1 MNMILVILV
10 KPILFRENIACFHF
24 FLYLAIVKDVYLKK
38 SANTMLKSESLIH
51 LINNLTKQE
60 KKEFSL
66 YISNKPEKDYIFLFR
81 LIDDKKVS
89 DPEELKMS
97 FLAAKPTSS
106 FNTVVIYLFDLLID
120 ILTRLRT
127 EQDSYYLLFNE
138 LLHARVL
145 YEKSMYQE
153 CFQVL
158 KKVKEKAVYYEN
170 HFALLVAQ
178 RLELNYLL
186 TLDFEDMDEQKLLN
200 KQYKMNNT
208 LKSIRQLN
216 EQSSLYE
223 LLKYRMI
230 NRGASRSLEETQKL
244 DDLVTSEISIVASA
258 GVENFEIKKNH
269 QLFQANYFITVG
281 DYKAAFNSF
290 VELNKLF
297 EENSHLWNNPPVYY
311 LMTVEGMLESLR
323 IMHNYEGMNYF
334 IEKLTK
340 LSSPSSSFQLNVTYV
355 IFIYR
360 LFSFIDAGD
369 FDKAG
374 IWIAEHQASL
384 IDKMLLLKEQ
394 QQAEMSLYIA
404 LIHLGNGEYRK
415 ARKRLSATIGR
426 GHLYSLPLF
435 RTIRIVNVMI
445 HYELGDVDYIQSEIR
460 SIKREMSKNKGYNLK
475 VESFLLK
482 FLNYSFAD
490 TNRKRRAEIWESMA
504 EEVHAL
510 YADKYETQ
518 ILRKFDF
525 VAWVEAKIF
534 EVPLSD
540 ILKREHASKSK
551 WQHRNRMNEDVQILF

>member
-230 NRGASRSLEETQKL
+230 NKGASRSLEETQKL

-334 IEKLTK
+334 IQKLAK
-340 LSSPSSSFQLNVTYV
+340 LSSPSSSFQLNVMYV

-374 IWIAEHQASL
+374 IWIAEHQTSL

-490 TNRKRRAEIWESMA
+490 TNRKKRAEIWESMA

-551 WQHRNRMNEDVQILF
+551 WQHR

>member
-1 MNMILVILV
+1 MIMILVILI

-81 LIDDKKVS
+81 LIDDKKIS

-97 FLAAKPTSS
+97 FLAAKPASS

-334 IEKLTK
+334 IEKLAK

-374 IWIAEHQASL
+374 MWIAEHQASL

-490 TNRKRRAEIWESMA
+490 TNRKKRAQIWESMA

-551 WQHRNRMNEDVQILF
+551 WQHK

>member
-66 YISNKPEKDYIFLFR
+66 YISNKPEKDYIFLLR

-490 TNRKRRAEIWESMA
+490 TNRKRRAEIWKSMA

-551 WQHRNRMNEDVQILF
+551 WQHK

>member
-1 MNMILVILV
+1 MILVILI
-10 KPILFRENIACFHF
+10 KPILFRKNIACFHF

-551 WQHRNRMNEDVQILF
+551 WQHK

>member
-38 SANTMLKSESLIH
+38 SANTMLRSESLIH

-97 FLAAKPTSS
+97 FLTAKPTSS

-334 IEKLTK
+334 IQKLAK
-340 LSSPSSSFQLNVTYV
+340 LSSPSSSFQLNVMYV

-374 IWIAEHQASL
+374 IWIAEHQTSL

-490 TNRKRRAEIWESMA
+490 TNRKKRAEIWESMA

-551 WQHRNRMNEDVQILF
+551 WQHR

>member
-374 IWIAEHQASL
+374 MWIAEHQASL

-490 TNRKRRAEIWESMA
+490 TNRKKRAQIWESMA

-551 WQHRNRMNEDVQILF
+551 WQHK

>member
-97 FLAAKPTSS
+97 FLTAKPTSS

-551 WQHRNRMNEDVQILF
+551 WQHR

>member
-1 MNMILVILV
+1 MIMILVILI

-81 LIDDKKVS
+81 LIDDKKIS

-97 FLAAKPTSS
+97 FLAAKPASS

-360 LFSFIDAGD
+360 LFSFIDTGD

-374 IWIAEHQASL
+374 MWIAEHQASL

-490 TNRKRRAEIWESMA
+490 TNRKKRAQIWESMA

-551 WQHRNRMNEDVQILF
+551 WQHK

>member
-1 MNMILVILV
+1 MIMILVILI

-81 LIDDKKVS
+81 LIDDKKIS
-89 DPEELKMS
+89 DPEELKMA
-97 FLAAKPTSS
+97 FLAAKPASS

-334 IEKLTK
+334 IEKLAK

-374 IWIAEHQASL
+374 IWIAEHQTSL

-404 LIHLGNGEYRK
+404 LIHLGNREYRK

-490 TNRKRRAEIWESMA
+490 TNRKKRAEIWESMA

-551 WQHRNRMNEDVQILF
+551 WQHR

>member
-490 TNRKRRAEIWESMA
+490 TNRKKRAEIWESMA

-551 WQHRNRMNEDVQILF
+551 WQHR

>member
-1 MNMILVILV
+1 
-10 KPILFRENIACFHF
+10 
-24 FLYLAIVKDVYLKK
+24 
-38 SANTMLKSESLIH
+38 
-51 LINNLTKQE
+51 
-60 KKEFSL
+60 
-66 YISNKPEKDYIFLFR
+66 
-81 LIDDKKVS
+81 
-89 DPEELKMS
+89 
-97 FLAAKPTSS
+97 
-106 FNTVVIYLFDLLID
+106 
-120 ILTRLRT
+120 
-127 EQDSYYLLFNE
+127 
-138 LLHARVL
+138 
-145 YEKSMYQE
+145 
-153 CFQVL
+153 
-158 KKVKEKAVYYEN
+158 
-170 HFALLVAQ
+170 
-178 RLELNYLL
+178 
-186 TLDFEDMDEQKLLN
+186 
-200 KQYKMNNT
+200 
-208 LKSIRQLN
+208 
-216 EQSSLYE
+216 
-223 LLKYRMI
+223 MI

-297 EENSHLWNNPPVYY
+297 EEKSHLWNNPPVYY

-334 IEKLTK
+334 IQKLAK
-340 LSSPSSSFQLNVTYV
+340 LSSPSSSFQLNVMYV

-374 IWIAEHQASL
+374 IWIAEHQTSL

-490 TNRKRRAEIWESMA
+490 TNRKKRAEIWESMA

-551 WQHRNRMNEDVQILF
+551 WQHR

>member
-1 MNMILVILV
+1 MIMILVILI

-81 LIDDKKVS
+81 LIDDKKIS
-89 DPEELKMS
+89 DPEELKMA
-97 FLAAKPTSS
+97 FLAAKPASS

-334 IEKLTK
+334 IEKLAK
-340 LSSPSSSFQLNVTYV
+340 LSSPSSSFQLNVMYV

-426 GHLYSLPLF
+426 GYLYSLPLF

-445 HYELGDVDYIQSEIR
+445 HYELGDIDYIQSEIR

-490 TNRKRRAEIWESMA
+490 TNRKKRAEIWESMA

-551 WQHRNRMNEDVQILF
+551 WQHR

>member
-1 MNMILVILV
+1 MILVILI

-81 LIDDKKVS
+81 LIDDKKIS
-89 DPEELKMS
+89 DPEELKMA
-97 FLAAKPTSS
+97 FLAAKPASS

-178 RLELNYLL
+178 RLELSYLL

-334 IEKLTK
+334 IEKLAK

-490 TNRKRRAEIWESMA
+490 TNRKKRAEIWESMA

-551 WQHRNRMNEDVQILF
+551 WQHK

>member
-334 IEKLTK
+334 IEKLAK
-340 LSSPSSSFQLNVTYV
+340 LSSPSSSFQLNVMYV

-374 IWIAEHQASL
+374 IWIAEHQTSL

-490 TNRKRRAEIWESMA
+490 TNRKKRAEIWESMA

-540 ILKREHASKSK
+540 ILKQEHASKSK
-551 WQHRNRMNEDVQILF
+551 WQHR

>member
-1 MNMILVILV
+1 MRGFLIFVMWINS
-10 KPILFRENIACFHF
+10 ILFSEKIVSFRF
-24 FLYLAIVKDVYLKK
+24 FLYLAFVISK
-38 SANTMLKSESLIH
+38 STNAMLKSESLIQ
-51 LINNLTKQE
+51 LVNSLTKQE
-60 KKEFSL
+60 KKEFSI

-81 LIDDKKVS
+81 LIDDKKIS
-89 DPEELKMS
+89 DPEELKQC
-97 FLAAKPTSS
+97 FLKAKPTSS
-106 FNTVVIYLFDLLID
+106 FNTVVIYLFDLLIE
-120 ILTRLRT
+120 ILTELRT

-186 TLDFEDMDEQKLLN
+186 TLDFEEVDEKKLLN
-200 KQYKMNNT
+200 KQYKMKST
-208 LKSIRQLN
+208 LKSISQLN
-216 EQSSLYE
+216 EQSALYE
-223 LLKYRMI
+223 LLRHRMLS
-230 NRGASRSLEETQKL
+230 RGASRSLEETQKL
-244 DDLVTSEISIVASA
+244 DDLVASEISIVASA

-269 QLFQANYFITVG
+269 QLFQANYFVTVG
-281 DYKAAFNSF
+281 DYRAAFNSF
-290 VELNKLF
+290 VELNKQF
-297 EENSHLWNNPPVYY
+297 EENTRLWNNPPVYY

-323 IMHNYEGMNYF
+323 IMHNYEGMDYF
-334 IEKLTK
+334 IEKLEK
-340 LSSPSSSFQLNVTYV
+340 LSSPSSSFQLNVAYV

-360 LFSFIDAGD
+360 LFSYIDRGEFEQAD
-369 FDKAG
+369 Q
-374 IWIAEHQASL
+374 WIAEHQASL
-384 IDKMLLLKEQ
+384 IDKIPLLKEQ

-404 LIHLGNGEYRK
+404 LVYLGNGEYRK

-445 HYELGDVDYIQSEIR
+445 HYELGDIDYIQSELR
-460 SIKREMSKNKGYNLK
+460 SIKREMSKNKGHNLK

-482 FLNYSFAD
+482 FLNHSFVD
-490 TNRKRRAEIWESMA
+490 KDRKKRAEIWESMA
-504 EEVHAL
+504 EEVRAL
-510 YADKYETQ
+510 YTDKYETQ

-540 ILKREHASKSK
+540 ILKREHVSKSK
-551 WQHRNRMNEDVQILF
+551 WQRR

>member
-1 MNMILVILV
+1 MIMILVILI

-81 LIDDKKVS
+81 LIDDKKIS
-89 DPEELKMS
+89 DPEELKMA
-97 FLAAKPTSS
+97 FLAAKPASS

-334 IEKLTK
+334 IEKLAK
-340 LSSPSSSFQLNVTYV
+340 LSSPSSSFQLNVMYV

-445 HYELGDVDYIQSEIR
+445 HYELGDIDYIQSEIR

-490 TNRKRRAEIWESMA
+490 TNRKKRAEIWESMA

-540 ILKREHASKSK
+540 ILKQEHASKSK
-551 WQHRNRMNEDVQILF
+551 WQHR

>member
-127 EQDSYYLLFNE
+127 EQDSYCLLFNE

-551 WQHRNRMNEDVQILF
+551 WQHK

>member
-340 LSSPSSSFQLNVTYV
+340 LSSPSSSFQLNVMYV

-551 WQHRNRMNEDVQILF
+551 WQHK

>member
-1 MNMILVILV
+1 MIMILVILI

-38 SANTMLKSESLIH
+38 SANTMLKSESLIQ

-81 LIDDKKVS
+81 LIDDKKIS

-97 FLAAKPTSS
+97 FLAAKPASS

-334 IEKLTK
+334 IEKLAK

-490 TNRKRRAEIWESMA
+490 TNRKKRAEIWESMA

-551 WQHRNRMNEDVQILF
+551 WQHK

>member
-334 IEKLTK
+334 IQKLAK
-340 LSSPSSSFQLNVTYV
+340 LSSPSSIFQLNVMYV

-374 IWIAEHQASL
+374 IWIAEHQTSL

-490 TNRKRRAEIWESMA
+490 TNRKKRAEIWESMA

-551 WQHRNRMNEDVQILF
+551 WQHR

>member
-1 MNMILVILV
+1 MIMILVILI

-81 LIDDKKVS
+81 LIDDKKIS

-97 FLAAKPTSS
+97 FLAAKPASS

-230 NRGASRSLEETQKL
+230 NKGASRSLEETQKL

-374 IWIAEHQASL
+374 MWIAEHQASL

-445 HYELGDVDYIQSEIR
+445 HYELGEVDYLQSEIR

-490 TNRKRRAEIWESMA
+490 TNRKKRAQIWESMA

-551 WQHRNRMNEDVQILF
+551 WQHK

>member
-311 LMTVEGMLESLR
+311 LMTVEGMLEILR

-551 WQHRNRMNEDVQILF
+551 WQHK

>member
-1 MNMILVILV
+1 LIVMNMILVILV

-551 WQHRNRMNEDVQILF
+551 WQHK

>member
-81 LIDDKKVS
+81 LIDDKKIS

-97 FLAAKPTSS
+97 FLAAKPASS

-230 NRGASRSLEETQKL
+230 NKGASRSLEETQKL

-490 TNRKRRAEIWESMA
+490 TNRKKRAEIWESMA

-551 WQHRNRMNEDVQILF
+551 WQHK

>member
-97 FLAAKPTSS
+97 FLTAKPTSS

-340 LSSPSSSFQLNVTYV
+340 LSSPSSSFQLNVMYV

-374 IWIAEHQASL
+374 IWIAEHQTSL

-490 TNRKRRAEIWESMA
+490 TNRKKRAEIWESMA

-551 WQHRNRMNEDVQILF
+551 WQHR

>member
-81 LIDDKKVS
+81 LIDDKKIS

-97 FLAAKPTSS
+97 FLAAKPASS

-230 NRGASRSLEETQKL
+230 NKGASRSLEETQKL

-374 IWIAEHQASL
+374 MWIAEHQASL

-490 TNRKRRAEIWESMA
+490 TNRKKRAEIWESMA

-551 WQHRNRMNEDVQILF
+551 WQHK

>member
-340 LSSPSSSFQLNVTYV
+340 LSSPSSSFQLNVMYV

-551 WQHRNRMNEDVQILF
+551 WQHR

>member
-1 MNMILVILV
+1 MIMILVILI

-81 LIDDKKVS
+81 LIDDKKIS
-89 DPEELKMS
+89 DPEELKMA
-97 FLAAKPTSS
+97 FLAAKPASS

-334 IEKLTK
+334 IEKLAK

-374 IWIAEHQASL
+374 IWIAEHQTSL

-490 TNRKRRAEIWESMA
+490 TNRKKRAEIWESMA

-551 WQHRNRMNEDVQILF
+551 WQHRIEWNEDVSK

>member
-216 EQSSLYE
+216 EHSSLYE

-334 IEKLTK
+334 IQKLAK
-340 LSSPSSSFQLNVTYV
+340 LSSPSSSFQLNVMYV

-374 IWIAEHQASL
+374 IWIAEHQTSL

-490 TNRKRRAEIWESMA
+490 TNRKKRAEIWESMA

-551 WQHRNRMNEDVQILF
+551 WQHR

>member
-334 IEKLTK
+334 IEKLTN

-551 WQHRNRMNEDVQILF
+551 WQHK

>member
-340 LSSPSSSFQLNVTYV
+340 LSSPSSSFQLNVMYV

-374 IWIAEHQASL
+374 IWIAEHQTSL

-490 TNRKRRAEIWESMA
+490 TNRKKRAEIWESMA

-551 WQHRNRMNEDVQILF
+551 WQHR

>member
-81 LIDDKKVS
+81 LIDDKKIS

-97 FLAAKPTSS
+97 FLAAKPASS

-230 NRGASRSLEETQKL
+230 NKGASRSLEETQKL

-334 IEKLTK
+334 IQKLAK
-340 LSSPSSSFQLNVTYV
+340 LSSPSSSFQLNVMYV

-374 IWIAEHQASL
+374 IWIAEHQTSL

-490 TNRKRRAEIWESMA
+490 TNRKKRAEIWESMA

-551 WQHRNRMNEDVQILF
+551 WQHK

>member
-97 FLAAKPTSS
+97 FLTAKPTSS

-323 IMHNYEGMNYF
+323 IMHNYEGMNYI
-334 IEKLTK
+334 IEKLGK
-340 LSSPSSSFQLNVTYV
+340 LSSPSSSFQLNVMYV

-374 IWIAEHQASL
+374 IWIAEHQTSL

-490 TNRKRRAEIWESMA
+490 TNRKKRAEIWESMA

-551 WQHRNRMNEDVQILF
+551 WQHR

>member
-340 LSSPSSSFQLNVTYV
+340 LSSPSSSFQLNVTYA

-551 WQHRNRMNEDVQILF
+551 WQHK